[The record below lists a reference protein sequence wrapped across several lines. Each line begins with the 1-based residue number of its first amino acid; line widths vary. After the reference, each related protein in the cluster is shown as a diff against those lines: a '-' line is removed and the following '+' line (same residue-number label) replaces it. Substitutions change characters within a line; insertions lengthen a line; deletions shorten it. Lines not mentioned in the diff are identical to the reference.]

1 MPTSLP
7 ACLPRR
13 ADARPVSG
21 RRTRSVACAALIG
34 VLVGGCASAADDLG
48 AESTSVAATDV
59 VTELAP
65 TVAELAPA
73 VAELVD
79 RPVVIP
85 EVISDPSA
93 PELAGGAAA
102 AAVTDG
108 IDRAAGTA
116 TSYRIVVDA
125 ARLSGVDDLTRRA
138 LLAHELVHSHL
149 QSVTD
154 PATPLWLVEGFADAI
169 GYRAAGTDRVAVRDG
184 LGDLAPGGLP
194 TDAELSSGD
203 LAARQAAYGRAWLAV
218 EYLVGELGE
227 SGAVA
232 LYRTVAVSPDP
243 AAAFAAQLDAMLG
256 LSEAE
261 FVMAYDAYVAG
272 AQ

>member
-1 MPTSLP
+1 MSG
-7 ACLPRR
+7 CR
-13 ADARPVSG
+13 A
-21 RRTRSVACAALIG
+21 RSVACGALIG
-34 VLVGGCASAADDLG
+34 VLVGGCARAADDPG
-48 AESTSVAATDV
+48 AESTSVAASTTDDV
-59 VTELAP
+59 AELAP

-79 RPVVIP
+79 RPVVVP
-85 EVISDPSA
+85 EITGDPSA
-93 PELAGGAAA
+93 PELVGGAAA

-116 TSYRIVVDA
+116 TSYRIVVDP

-149 QSVTD
+149 QPVTD

-184 LGDLAPGGLP
+184 LGDLPPGGLP
-194 TDAELSSGD
+194 TDAELNAGN
-203 LAARQAAYGRAWLAV
+203 LPTRQAAYGRAWLAV

-227 SGAVA
+227 PGAVA
-232 LYRTVAVSPDP
+232 LYRTVAASPDP
-243 AAAFAAQLDAMLG
+243 AAAFAAQLDATLG

-261 FVMAYDAYVAG
+261 FVAAYDAYVAG